1 MGNVRQMNKAPGK
14 YLTFCIFLVLALST
28 ISIYF
33 QVVNFDFILYDDP
46 SYVYENQHV
55 KDGFNAESFA
65 WAFTTGAQSNW
76 HPLTW
81 LSHMLDCQ
89 LFGVNPGWHHLTNLI
104 LHIANTLLLFAVL
117 KRMTNALWQSA
128 FVAAAFALHPMH
140 IESVAWI
147 SERKDVLSTL
157 FWLLT
162 MHAYLRYVKTPGK
175 INYSLVMLVF
185 ALGLMTKPM
194 LVTLPLVL
202 LLLDYWPLK
211 RFELV
216 KADRPRFFLLALEKI
231 PLICLAVASSVV
243 TFLVQK
249 AGGAV
254 TDMNTIPLYMRLYNA
269 VVSYGIYIWKMFFP
283 ARLALFYPHQGPG
296 LGLWQVIITAILL
309 ITITVW
315 AGRIAKT
322 RPYVIIGWLWYL
334 GTLVPVIGIVQ
345 VGGQSMA
352 DRYTYIPYIGLFIII
367 GWTLGDITAK
377 WKQQKIVLAFLAIT
391 VFISISICSLLQIRH
406 WKNSTALFSHS
417 IDVTDD
423 NYVAYCCL
431 ADVPRKAGKFDESIA
446 LNLKALELSP
456 GYGYAHIGL
465 GRAYNGLGRLG
476 KTIEHFNEALKTFP
490 DHSNIHGDLGVA
502 YGKQDQLDKAVE
514 HLTRAVEIDP
524 DFAEAHSNLGYA
536 LMRQRKFDQAIPHL
550 QKAIELNPN
559 SISAH
564 FRLAEIFS
572 EKSETAEELKHL
584 RKIIRVDP
592 DSVKALNLMAWIFAT
607 DHDAKIRNS
616 SEAVRFAK
624 KACELTSY
632 ERPELVDTLAA
643 AYAAAGD
650 FNQAVTIQERVLQSA
665 RQEQYNDLIKEV
677 EERLNLYK
685 SGKPYI
691 EPQSKTENSTN

>member
-1 MGNVRQMNKAPGK
+1 MNKASGK
-14 YLTFCIFLVLALST
+14 YLTFCIFSVLALST
-28 ISIYF
+28 IAIYF
-33 QVVNFDFILYDDP
+33 QTVNFDFITYDDP
-46 SYVYENQHV
+46 GYVYENQHV
-55 KDGFNAESFA
+55 KDGFDAESFV
-65 WAFTTGAQSNW
+65 WAFTTGSLGNW

-89 LFGVNPGWHHLTNLI
+89 LFGLDPGWHHLTNLI

-117 KRMTNALWQSA
+117 KRMTNDLWQSA

-162 MHAYLRYVKTPGK
+162 MHAYLRYVKKPGK
-175 INYSLVMLVF
+175 INYFLVMLVF

-211 RFELV
+211 RFELA
-216 KADRPRFFLLALEKI
+216 KTPRPKFFLLALEKA
-231 PLICLAVASSVV
+231 PLIALAVASSVV
-243 TFLVQK
+243 TFLAQK

-254 TDMNTIPLYMRLYNA
+254 TDMNNVPLHMRLCNA

-283 ARLALFYPHQGPG
+283 ARLAPFYPYQGVG
-296 LGLWQVIITAILL
+296 SNLWQVIIMAILL

-315 AGRIAKT
+315 AARTVKT

-345 VGGQSMA
+345 VGGQRMA

-367 GWTLGDITAK
+367 GWALRDITAK
-377 WKQQKIVLAFLAIT
+377 WKQQKIILAFLAIT
-391 VFISISICSLLQIRH
+391 IFIPMSICSSLQIRH
-406 WKNSTALFSHS
+406 WKNSTAIFNHA
-417 IDVTDD
+417 IDVTDN
-423 NYVAYCCL
+423 NYVAYCSL
-431 ADVPRKAGKFDESIA
+431 ANVSREAGKMDEAIA
-446 LNLKALELSP
+446 LNLKSLELRP
-456 GYGYAHIGL
+456 DYGYAHVCL
-465 GRAYNGLGRLG
+465 GRTYNKLGRLD

-490 DHSNIHGDLGVA
+490 DHPDIHRDLGIA
-502 YGKQDQLDKAVE
+502 YGKQDQLGKAVK
-514 HLTRAVEIDP
+514 HLTRSVEIDP
-524 DFAEAHSNLGYA
+524 DFAGAHIGLGYA

-550 QKAIELNPN
+550 QKAIELDPD
-559 SISAH
+559 SILAH
-564 FRLAEIFS
+564 FHLSEIFS
-572 EKSETAEELKHL
+572 KKNETAEELKHL
-584 RKIIRVDP
+584 RTIVRIDP
-592 DSVKALNLMAWIFAT
+592 DSVKALNLMAWMFAT
-607 DHDAKIRNS
+607 HHDAKIRNS
-616 SEAVRFAK
+616 SEAVRLAK

-632 ERPELVDTLAA
+632 ERPDLVDTLAA

-650 FNQAVTIQERVLQSA
+650 FNQAVTLEERVLQA
-665 RQEQYNDLIKEV
+665 ECEEQYDDMIKEAQ
-677 EERLNLYK
+677 ERLNLYR

-691 EPQSKTENSTN
+691 EN

>member
-1 MGNVRQMNKAPGK
+1 MNKAPGK
-14 YLTFCIFLVLALST
+14 YLTFCISLVLALST
-28 ISIYF
+28 ILIYF

-46 SYVYENQHV
+46 AYVYENQHV
-55 KDGFNAESFA
+55 KDGFNVESFA
-65 WAFTTGAQSNW
+65 WAFTAGIQSNW

-81 LSHMLDCQ
+81 LSHMFDCE
-89 LFGVNPGWHHLTNLI
+89 LFGLNPGWHHLTNLI

-117 KRMTNALWQSA
+117 KRMTNSLWQSA

-140 IESVAWI
+140 VESVAWI

-157 FWLLT
+157 FWMLT

-175 INYSLVMLVF
+175 TNYSLVMLVF
-185 ALGLMTKPM
+185 VLGLMAKPM

-216 KADRPRFFLLALEKI
+216 KADRPKFFSLVLEKI
-231 PLICLAVASSVV
+231 PLISLAAVSSVI

-254 TDMNTIPLYMRLYNA
+254 SDMNNISLYMRISNA
-269 VVSYGIYIWKMFFP
+269 IVSYGTYIWKMFFP

-296 LGLWQVIITAILL
+296 LGFWRVIIMAILL

-315 AGRIAKT
+315 AVRIAKT
-322 RPYVIIGWLWYL
+322 KAYVIIGWLWYL

-352 DRYTYIPYIGLFIII
+352 DRYTYIPYIGLFIVI
-367 GWTLGDITAK
+367 GWALSDITAK
-377 WKQQKIVLAFLAIT
+377 WKQQKIILAFLAIT
-391 VFISISICSLLQIRH
+391 VFISMSICSLLQIRY

-431 ADVPRKAGKFDESIA
+431 ADVPRQAGKFDESIA
-446 LNLKALELSP
+446 LNLKALEIRP

-465 GRAYNGLGRLG
+465 GRAYNELGRLD
-476 KTIEHFNEALKTFP
+476 KAIEHFNEALKSFP
-490 DHSNIHGDLGVA
+490 DHPNIHADIGVA
-502 YGKQDQLDKAVE
+502 YGKQDQLEKAVK

-524 DFAEAHSNLGYA
+524 DSAGPHQGLGYA
-536 LMRQRKFDQAIPHL
+536 LMRQRKFNRAIPHF
-550 QKAIELNPN
+550 QKATEIKPDSTL
-559 SISAH
+559 AYL
-564 FRLAEIFS
+564 RLAEIFS
-572 EKSETAEELKHL
+572 ERGEPVEALKHL
-584 RKIIRVDP
+584 RIIISIDP
-592 DSVKALNLMAWIFAT
+592 DSAKALNLMAWIFAT
-607 DHDAKIRNS
+607 DHDAKNRNS
-616 SEAVRFAK
+616 SEAVRLAK

-632 ERPELVDTLAA
+632 ERLELVDTLAA

-650 FNQAVTIQERVLQSA
+650 FNQAVTIQERALRSA
-665 RQEQYNDLIKEV
+665 RETQYEDLIKELQ
-677 EERLNLYK
+677 ERLNLYK

-691 EPQSKTENSTN
+691 EPQSKTEK